1 MISNKTRVAA
11 AALSLS
17 AAAGTAWIASEGD
30 GPTSVNKSGEVLLH
44 PYVPTQG
51 DLPTIGHG
59 STRYEDG
66 RRVTLSDPPITRQ
79 RAVKLALG
87 ELDRTY
93 AQCVRDSLGQT
104 LVNQTEFDKA
114 ADFAGQYGCG
124 AWRGSSMLIKT
135 KAGDYP
141 GACRAYLNYKF
152 MTSLRREGSGWV
164 AYQWDK
170 AGKPTRWRF
179 DCSTPGNKVCGGVWT
194 RQLARHNT
202 CMGSQP

>member
-1 MISNKTRVAA
+1 MMLNKTRVAA

-17 AAAGTAWIASEGD
+17 TAAGTAWIASEGD
-30 GPTSVNKSGEVLLH
+30 GPMSVNKSGEVLLH

-51 DLPTIGHG
+51 DVPTIGHG

-66 RRVTLSDPPITRQ
+66 RRVTLADPPITRQ
-79 RAVKLALG
+79 RAVELALG

-93 AQCVRDSLGQT
+93 AQCVRASLGQT
-104 LVNQTEFDKA
+104 PVNQTEFDKA

-124 AWRGSSMLIKT
+124 AWRGSSMLINT
-135 KAGDYP
+135 KAGDYA

-152 MTSLRREGSGWV
+152 MTSARREGSGWM

-170 AGKPTRWRF
+170 TGKPTRWRF
-179 DCSTPGNKVCGGVWT
+179 DCSTSGNRVCGGVWT
-194 RQLARHNT
+194 RQLARHNA
-202 CMGSQP
+202 CMESQP

>member
-1 MISNKTRVAA
+1 MAINKTRVAA
-11 AALSLS
+11 AALSIS
-17 AAAGTAWIASEGD
+17 AAAGLGWIKSEGE
-30 GPTSVNKSGEVLLH
+30 GPKSVSKSGEVLLH

-51 DLPTIGHG
+51 DVPTIGHG
-59 STRYEDG
+59 STHYEDG

-79 RAVKLALG
+79 RAAELALG

-93 AQCVRDSLGQT
+93 AKCVRDSLAQT

-124 AWRGSSMLIKT
+124 AWRGSSMLATT
-135 KAGDYP
+135 KVGDYS
-141 GACRAYLNYKF
+141 GACRAYLGYKF
-152 MTSLRREGSGWV
+152 MTSAHREGSGWV

-170 AGKPTRWRF
+170 AGQPTRWRF

-194 RQLARHNT
+194 RQLGRYNA
-202 CMGSQP
+202 CMEAQP

>member
-1 MISNKTRVAA
+1 MMLNKTRVAA
-11 AALSLS
+11 AALSIS
-17 AAAGTAWIASEGD
+17 AAAGTAWIAVEGD
-30 GPTSVNKSGEVLLH
+30 GPKSVSKTGEVLLH

-51 DLPTIGHG
+51 DVPTIGHG

-66 RRVTLSDPPITRQ
+66 RRVTLADPPITRK
-79 RAVKLALG
+79 RAVELALG

-124 AWRGSSMLIKT
+124 AWRGSSMLAKT
-135 KAGDYP
+135 KAGDYA
-141 GACRAYLNYKF
+141 GACRAYLGYKF
-152 MTSLRREGSGWV
+152 MTSGRREGPGWV

-170 AGKPTRWRF
+170 AGQATRWRF
-179 DCSTPGNKVCGGVWT
+179 DCSTPGNRICAGVWT
-194 RQLARHNT
+194 RQLARHNE
-202 CMGSQP
+202 CMESQS

>member
-30 GPTSVNKSGEVLLH
+30 GPKSISKTGEVLLH

-51 DLPTIGHG
+51 DVPTIGHG

-66 RRVTLSDPPITRQ
+66 RRVTLTDPPITRQ
-79 RAVKLALG
+79 RAVELALG

-93 AQCVRDSLGQT
+93 AKCVRASLGQT
-104 LVNQTEFDKA
+104 MVNQTEFDKA

-124 AWRGSSMLIKT
+124 AWRGSSMLAKT
-135 KAGDYP
+135 RVGDYP
-141 GACRAYLNYKF
+141 GACRAYLGYKF
-152 MTSLRREGSGWV
+152 MTSVWREGSGWV
-164 AYQWDK
+164 AYEWDK

-179 DCSTPGNKVCGGVWT
+179 DCSTPGNRICGGVWT
-194 RQLARHNT
+194 RQLGRHNA
-202 CMGSQP
+202 CMESQP

>member
-1 MISNKTRVAA
+1 MSNKTRVAA

-30 GPTSVNKSGEVLLH
+30 GPKSVSQSGEVLLH

-51 DLPTIGHG
+51 DVPTIGHG
-59 STRYEDG
+59 STLYEDG
-66 RRVTLSDPPITRQ
+66 RRVTLADPPITRQ
-79 RAVKLALG
+79 RAVELALG

-124 AWRGSSMLIKT
+124 AWRGSSMLAKT
-135 KAGDYP
+135 RVGDYA
-141 GACRAYLNYKF
+141 GACRAYLGYKF
-152 MTSLRREGSGWV
+152 MTSGRSEGSGWV

-194 RQLARHNT
+194 RQLARHNA
-202 CMGSQP
+202 CMESQP

>member
-1 MISNKTRVAA
+1 MMLNKTRVAA

-30 GPTSVNKSGEVLLH
+30 GPKSVSQSGEVLLH

-51 DLPTIGHG
+51 DVPTIGHG

-66 RRVTLSDPPITRQ
+66 RRVTLADLPITRQ
-79 RAVKLALG
+79 RAVELALG

-93 AQCVRDSLGQT
+93 AQCVRNSLGQT

-124 AWRGSSMLIKT
+124 AWRGSSMLTKT

-141 GACRAYLNYKF
+141 GACRAYLGYKF
-152 MTSLRREGSGWV
+152 MTSARRESAGWV
-164 AYQWDK
+164 PYQWRK
-170 AGKPTRWRF
+170 SGVPVRWRF
-179 DCSTPGNKVCGGVWT
+179 DCSTPGNKICAGVWT
-194 RQLARHNT
+194 RQLERHNA
-202 CMGSQP
+202 CMESQP

>member
-1 MISNKTRVAA
+1 MTSNKTRVAA

-17 AAAGTAWIASEGD
+17 AAAGTAWITSEGD
-30 GPTSVNKSGEVLLH
+30 GPKSVSQSGEVLLH

-51 DLPTIGHG
+51 DVPTIGHG

-66 RRVTLSDPPITRQ
+66 RRVTLADPPITRQ
-79 RAVKLALG
+79 RAVELALG

-114 ADFAGQYGCG
+114 SDFAGQYGCG
-124 AWRGSSMLIKT
+124 AWRGSGMLAKT

-141 GACRAYLNYKF
+141 GACRAYLGYKF
-152 MTSLRREGSGWV
+152 MTSGRRESPGWA

-179 DCSTPGNKVCGGVWT
+179 DCSTPGNRICAGVWT
-194 RQLARHNT
+194 RQMARHNA
-202 CMGSQP
+202 CMESQP

>member
-1 MISNKTRVAA
+1 MMNNKTRVAA

-17 AAAGTAWIASEGD
+17 AAAGTAWITSEGD
-30 GPTSVNKSGEVLLH
+30 GPKSVSQSGEVLLH

-51 DLPTIGHG
+51 DVPTIGHG

-66 RRVTLSDPPITRQ
+66 RRVTLADPPITRQ
-79 RAVKLALG
+79 RAVELALG

-124 AWRGSSMLIKT
+124 AWRGSSMLAKT
-135 KAGDYP
+135 KAGDYA
-141 GACRAYLNYKF
+141 GACRAYLGYKF
-152 MTSLRREGSGWV
+152 MTSGRREGLGWV
-164 AYQWDK
+164 PYQWDK

-179 DCSTPGNKVCGGVWT
+179 DCSTPGNRICAGVWT
-194 RQLARHNT
+194 RQLARHNA
-202 CMGSQP
+202 CMESQP

>member
-1 MISNKTRVAA
+1 MMNNKTRVAA

-30 GPTSVNKSGEVLLH
+30 GPKSVSQSGEVLLH

-51 DLPTIGHG
+51 DVPTIGHG

-66 RRVTLSDPPITRQ
+66 RRVTLADPPITRQ
-79 RAVKLALG
+79 RAVELALG

-124 AWRGSSMLIKT
+124 AWRGSSMLTKT

-141 GACRAYLNYKF
+141 GACRAYLGYRF
-152 MTSLRREGSGWV
+152 MTSARREGPGWA
-164 AYQWDK
+164 AYQWGK
-170 AGKPTRWRF
+170 AGQPTRWRF
-179 DCSTPGNKVCGGVWT
+179 DCSTPGNKICGGVWT
-194 RQLARHNT
+194 RQQTRYSA
-202 CMGSQP
+202 CMESQP

>member
-1 MISNKTRVAA
+1 MSNKSRVAA

-17 AAAGTAWIASEGD
+17 VAAGTAWIASEGD
-30 GPTSVNKSGEVLLH
+30 GPKSVSQSGELLLH

-51 DLPTIGHG
+51 DVPTIGHG

-66 RRVTLSDPPITRQ
+66 RRVTLADPPITRQ
-79 RAVKLALG
+79 RAVELALG

-93 AQCVRDSLGQT
+93 AQCVRDSLGRT
-104 LVNQTEFDKA
+104 LVNQIEFDKA
-114 ADFAGQYGCG
+114 ADFAGQYGCS
-124 AWRGSSMLIKT
+124 AWRGSSMLAKT
-135 KAGDYP
+135 TAGDYA
-141 GACRAYLNYKF
+141 GACRAYLGYKF
-152 MTSLRREGSGWV
+152 MTSARREGPGWV

-194 RQLARHNT
+194 RQLARHNA
-202 CMGSQP
+202 CMESQP

>member
-1 MISNKTRVAA
+1 MMLNKTRVAA

-30 GPTSVNKSGEVLLH
+30 GPKSVSQSGEVLLH

-51 DLPTIGHG
+51 DVPTIGHG

-66 RRVTLSDPPITRQ
+66 RRVTLADPPITRK
-79 RAVKLALG
+79 RAVELALG

-124 AWRGSSMLIKT
+124 AWRGSSILAKT
-135 KAGDYP
+135 RAGDYAS
-141 GACRAYLNYKF
+141 ACRAYLAYKF
-152 MTSLRREGSGWV
+152 MTSARRESVAWVPYEWGKSGAPV
-164 AYQWDK
+164 
-170 AGKPTRWRF
+170 RWRF
-179 DCSTPGNKVCGGVWT
+179 DCSTPGNKICAGVWT
-194 RQLARHNT
+194 RQLERHNA
-202 CMGSQP
+202 CMESQP

>member
-1 MISNKTRVAA
+1 MMLNKTRVAA
-11 AALSLS
+11 AALSIS
-17 AAAGTAWIASEGD
+17 AVAGTAWIASEGD
-30 GPTSVNKSGEVLLH
+30 GPKSISKTGGVLLH

-51 DLPTIGHG
+51 DVPTIGHG

-66 RRVTLSDPPITRQ
+66 RRVTLADPPITRK
-79 RAVKLALG
+79 RAVELALG

-104 LVNQTEFDKA
+104 FVNQTEFDKA
-114 ADFAGQYGCG
+114 VDFSGQYGCS
-124 AWRGSSMLIKT
+124 AWRSSSMLAKT
-135 KAGDYP
+135 MAGDYP

-152 MTSLRREGSGWV
+152 MTSTRSEGPGWV

-179 DCSTPGNKVCGGVWT
+179 DCSTPGNKVCRGVWV
-194 RQLARHNT
+194 RQTGRYNA
-202 CMGSQP
+202 CMEVQS